1 MSKEGGL
8 FYQWVCRRSFGLSE
22 CQVGLT
28 ANNLEWELVGAK
40 RKRAA

>member
-28 ANNLEWELVGAK
+28 ELVGAK